1 MVSSGRVV
9 HPEPTLTPVRLGDG
23 FSLQFRAPLDSHP
36 VLLELGKA
44 SLNQLLGASG
54 RVCTITATMEPG
66 DL

>member
-1 MVSSGRVV
+1 MVSSGHVV

-23 FSLQFRAPLDSHP
+23 VSLQFRALLDSHP

-44 SLNQLLGASG
+44 SLNQFLGASS
-54 RVCTITATMEPG
+54 RVCTIPSAMEPG